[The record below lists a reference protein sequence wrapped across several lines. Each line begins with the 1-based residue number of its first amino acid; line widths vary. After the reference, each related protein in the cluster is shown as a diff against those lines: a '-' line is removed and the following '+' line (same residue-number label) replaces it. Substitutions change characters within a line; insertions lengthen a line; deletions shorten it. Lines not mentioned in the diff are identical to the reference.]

1 MLNYRTL
8 CDTHTHQKKKKK
20 ANAKLNGPIVNFMV
34 TYKEEVNLYY
44 WNK

>member
-8 CDTHTHQKKKKK
+8 CDTHTHQKKKKR

-44 WNK
+44 